1 MKGSSNIVSS
11 VHNIRQALEHFES
24 FQREYPETKGARL
37 FKGYGSRLEWIVKD
51 LITHP
56 LLTEEVRQGVKEEWE
71 SDVFSVPAINEKV
84 ALLNPQNRETIEQ
97 IVDAMLNG
105 EEITFESKK
114 EEVNY

>member
-11 VHNIRQALEHFES
+11 VQNIRQALEHFES
-24 FQREYPETKGARL
+24 FQREYPETKGAKL

-56 LLTEEVRQGVKEEWE
+56 LLTDEVRKGVRQEWE

-84 ALLNPQNRETIEQ
+84 ALLNPEQRETVEAI
-97 IVDAMLNG
+97 IDSMLSG
-105 EEITFESKK
+105 EEVVIKDIK
-114 EEVNY
+114 EVNY